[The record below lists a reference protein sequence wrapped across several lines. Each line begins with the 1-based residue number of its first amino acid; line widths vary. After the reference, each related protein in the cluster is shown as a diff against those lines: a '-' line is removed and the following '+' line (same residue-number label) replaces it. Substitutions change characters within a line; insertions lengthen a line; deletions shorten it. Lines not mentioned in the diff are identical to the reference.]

1 VFPFTEKGRVESPL
15 SIMAGASIPPIA
27 PLVEV
32 AVALVLAEEAEVAV
46 AFEEVEFENGAE
58 TTAAFVASGASTVT
72 VPVTIEHADSEAEAL
87 ATSAG
92 AVVCA
97 FAPDEATAPCVCTA
111 ATLPALAETESVVS
125 EMTVPVTV
133 AVTGTV
139 TVAVTV

>member
-1 VFPFTEKGRVESPL
+1 MASPESM
-15 SIMAGASIPPIA
+15 IAGAAIPPIA
-27 PLVEV
+27 PLVEG
-32 AVALVLAEEAEVAV
+32 AVALVLDEAADEVAV
-46 AFEEVEFENGAE
+46 AFDEVEFEKGAE
-58 TTAAFVASGASTVT
+58 TTVAFVASGASTVT
-72 VPVTIEHADSEAEAL
+72 VPVTIEQADSEAEA
-87 ATSAG
+87 TTAG

-125 EMTVPVTV
+125 EITVPVTV